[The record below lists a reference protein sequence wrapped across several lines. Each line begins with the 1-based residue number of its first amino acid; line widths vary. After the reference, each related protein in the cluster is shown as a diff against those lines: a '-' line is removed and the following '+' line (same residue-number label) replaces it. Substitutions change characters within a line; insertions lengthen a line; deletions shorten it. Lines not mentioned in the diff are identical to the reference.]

1 METLSYIANK
11 YKVDVNQKIIE
22 LPIGRWRNLT
32 YLFRELE
39 FKKGVEM
46 GVYRGNYSEAL
57 CRVIPNLDLTGVD
70 AWKVYKG
77 YKDYSNPDLERGV
90 YEEAQMRA
98 KRRGFKLLKAFSL
111 EAVKHFKD
119 ESLDFVFIDGNHS
132 FRHIVDDVDEWS
144 RKVRKGGIVS
154 GHDFF
159 KDYHKGYGIREAI
172 PAWCEA
178 NQIQPLFVLTKDKCP
193 SWMYI
198 K

>member
-98 KRRGFKLLKAFSL
+98 KRRGFKLLKAFS
-111 EAVKHFKD
+111 
-119 ESLDFVFIDGNHS
+119 
-132 FRHIVDDVDEWS
+132 
-144 RKVRKGGIVS
+144 
-154 GHDFF
+154 
-159 KDYHKGYGIREAI
+159 
-172 PAWCEA
+172 
-178 NQIQPLFVLTKDKCP
+178 
-193 SWMYI
+193 
-198 K
+198 